1 MSAYNIEF
9 LSTRSGDP
17 NAPASGAYAKANVTG
32 TANGSWANAVTSGNM
47 TFSPSGNVKAVLYNS
62 GTDAI
67 AVTQDAAAD
76 PAKYTVVAPGTQRA
90 LNVTASLALKVK
102 TL

>member
-17 NAPASGAYAKANVTG
+17 NAPASGTYARDNETG
-32 TANGSWANAVTSGNM
+32 TATSSWVNAVASGDM

-67 AVTQDAAAD
+67 AVTQDAAAT
-76 PAKYTVVAPGTQRA
+76 PTKYTVVAPGTQRA
-90 LNVTASLALKVK
+90 LNVTAGLALKVK